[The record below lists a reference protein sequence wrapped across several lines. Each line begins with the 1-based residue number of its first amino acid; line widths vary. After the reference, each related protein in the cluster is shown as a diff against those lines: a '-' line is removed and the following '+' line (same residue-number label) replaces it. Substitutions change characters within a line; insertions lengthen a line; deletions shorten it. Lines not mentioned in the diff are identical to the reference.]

1 MELMSN
7 YLESYEG
14 RDKLL
19 RVLSYAAKLA
29 TVIPRSEENK
39 KKFKIFGS
47 QMSNCR
53 VILRLLDDIPTL
65 NYALTYN
72 WTNKAADS
80 FIKWLEMIE
89 IIVDVIYSPIETLC
103 WAGEHQLVNV
113 DVDKWDT
120 LSTWFWITS
129 LYISLMK
136 SLRKY
141 KLLLKQREMTSK
153 NKSGNKDEE
162 KALRH
167 KMYNE
172 TLVCS
177 RMLLDMSYAV
187 SYLPNGT
194 LWGGKLSTWQVGA
207 LGTVSSLIGLY
218 QSLIKRAN

>member
-1 MELMSN
+1 MELISN

-19 RVLSYAAKLA
+19 RTLSYAAKLA
-29 TVIPRSEENK
+29 TVIPRSEDDK

-53 VILRLLDDIPTL
+53 IILRLLDDIPTL
-65 NYALTYN
+65 NYAIKYD
-72 WTNKAADS
+72 WTNKATDPY
-80 FIKWLEMIE
+80 IKWLEMIE
-89 IIVDVIYSPIETLC
+89 IIVDVVYSPIETIC

-120 LSTWFWITS
+120 MSTWFWILS
-129 LYISLMK
+129 LYISLMT

-141 KLLLKQREMTSK
+141 KLLLKQKDTSLK
-153 NKSGNKDEE
+153 NKSGNKAEE

-167 KMYNE
+167 KMHNE
-172 TLVCS
+172 TLVCI
-177 RMLLDMSYAV
+177 RMLLDMSYAI

-218 QSLIKRAN
+218 QSLRKRLH

>member
-1 MELMSN
+1 MELISD

-19 RVLSYAAKLA
+19 RTLSYAAKLA
-29 TVIPRSEENK
+29 TVIPRSEDDRK
-39 KKFKIFGS
+39 KLKIFGS

-65 NYALTYN
+65 NYAFKYD
-72 WTNKAADS
+72 WTNKATDPY
-80 FIKWLEMIE
+80 IKWLEMIE
-89 IIVDVIYSPIETLC
+89 IIVDVIYSPVETIC

-120 LSTWFWITS
+120 MSTWFWIMS
-129 LYISLMK
+129 LYISLMT

-141 KLLLKQREMTSK
+141 KLLLKQKDTSLK
-153 NKSGNKDEE
+153 NKSGNKAEE

-172 TLVCS
+172 TLVCI
-177 RMLLDMSYAV
+177 RMLLDMSYAI

-218 QSLIKRAN
+218 QSLRKRLH